1 MDVILSKNAVPVRLP
16 DERWA
21 HIIEEHGELAD
32 RRQQVLDTL
41 AEPERILEGGV
52 GELLAVR
59 EVEVGKAM
67 VVIYR
72 EFVEAEPRDGFIIT
86 AFLTRR
92 IASLNRRKQLW
103 P

>member
-1 MDVILSKNAVPVRLP
+1 MEVVLSKNAVPIRLP

-21 HIIEEHGELAD
+21 HIIDEHGELAD

-41 AEPERILEGGV
+41 AEPERILEGGA

-59 EVEVGKAM
+59 EVEAGKAM
-67 VVIYR
+67 VVVYR
-72 EFVEAEPRDGFIIT
+72 ELVEAEPHDGFIIT

-92 IASLNRRKQLW
+92 IASLDRRKQLW